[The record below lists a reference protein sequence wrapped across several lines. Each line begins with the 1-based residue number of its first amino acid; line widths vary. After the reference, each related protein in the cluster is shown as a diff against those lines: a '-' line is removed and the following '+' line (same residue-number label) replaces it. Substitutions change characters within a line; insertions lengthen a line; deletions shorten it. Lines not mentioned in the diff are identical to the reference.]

1 MTDFNY
7 YGLFLIEESKTIL
20 EDHIRSCKYHEIL
33 EELYDSADH
42 KYMDHVT
49 LLHHTQAEWKELR
62 GELNKRIGKFFNVT
76 IKAIGFNNKA
86 LAFMVSLP
94 SVYKYIEDEG
104 LVEMGLCA
112 NDIPH
117 ITIATYDDGKPVDSN
132 TITEW
137 KYIKPITV
145 LSILKKV

>member
-7 YGLFLIEESKTIL
+7 YGLFLTEESKTIL

-33 EELYDSADH
+33 EELYDNADH

-49 LLHHTQAEWKELR
+49 LLHHTQEGHEMLKEVLD
-62 GELNKRIGKFFNVT
+62 NSIGKHCYAT
-76 IKAIGFNNKA
+76 IEAVGFNDKA
-86 LAFMVSLP
+86 LAFRVRVP
-94 SVYKYIEDEG
+94 SIYKCVKDHG
-104 LVEMGLCA
+104 LVEIGMCA
-112 NDIPH
+112 NAVPH

-137 KYIKPITV
+137 KYIRPFDVGT
-145 LSILKKV
+145 ILKKV

>member
-7 YGLFLIEESKTIL
+7 YGLFLTEESKTIL
-20 EDHIRSCKYHEIL
+20 ENYIRSCKYHEIL

-49 LLHHTQAEWKELR
+49 LLHHTHTGYKMLKEELDKR
-62 GELNKRIGKFFNVT
+62 LGEYFNVT
-76 IKAIGFNNKA
+76 ITGVGFNDKT
-86 LAFMVSLP
+86 LTFRVSL
-94 SVYKYIEDEG
+94 SSIYRHIEDEG